1 LGLATSSTPLA
12 AQEPG
17 PEAAPGLPLWEIA
30 LGATGL
36 YGPDYPASD
45 EYHPNGLAAPLFIY
59 RGAILQLGERDIARV
74 VAVDRGRFRLDFSLD
89 ASYRAGSDDNDARAG
104 MPDLDY
110 LGEVG
115 PQLVV
120 EMSELTMRQNR
131 PARLELELP
140 TRAVFA
146 TDLRSIEHLG
156 FIFAPGLVLDEEPD
170 GAPADRLRAQ
180 LSVNFASG
188 GVMGYLYEVAPRF
201 AVPVVPPSTPM
212 PGTSGAAPRS
222 PTRRRSTGASGC
234 TSPANSPCTPG
245 PRTGTVRCS
254 ATTWARPSASAWS
267 GRSGPARVRCRRSDT
282 LPAHPAARRTRSRA
296 RDGNQSPSPPASPAL
311 ALLIRWGP
319 RHGGH
324 LRLGLVSASGPR
336 PWSGRSLPRSSP
348 RPRR

>member
-36 YGPDYPASD
+36 YGPDCPASD

-120 EMSELTMRQNR
+120 EMSELTMPEPAGAARARAADARGIRHR
-131 PARLELELP
+131 PAQH
-140 TRAVFA
+140 RA
-146 TDLRSIEHLG
+146 LG
-156 FIFAPGLVLDEEPD
+156 L
-170 GAPADRLRAQ
+170 
-180 LSVNFASG
+180 
-188 GVMGYLYEVAPRF
+188 
-201 AVPVVPPSTPM
+201 
-212 PGTSGAAPRS
+212 
-222 PTRRRSTGASGC
+222 
-234 TSPANSPCTPG
+234 
-245 PRTGTVRCS
+245 
-254 ATTWARPSASAWS
+254 
-267 GRSGPARVRCRRSDT
+267 
-282 LPAHPAARRTRSRA
+282 
-296 RDGNQSPSPPASPAL
+296 
-311 ALLIRWGP
+311 
-319 RHGGH
+319 H
-324 LRLGLVSASGPR
+324 LRPR
-336 PWSGRSLPRSSP
+336 P
-348 RPRR
+348 RPRRGARRRAGGQAARAAVGELRQRRGDGLPL